1 LTFHTKRGLKDP
13 EFEKFTAFYLQQEK
27 KNKAF
32 EQTRNLKI

>member
-1 LTFHTKRGLKDP
+1 LKDP

-32 EQTRNLKI
+32 EQKTKN